1 MLSEEDIKCIEDNIK
16 QSKRLF
22 EEVGVYAYFDTVEK
36 LLQGYKELK
45 NERQLLNEKYVDN
58 IPEGQFIGINKLQ
71 YKEYLELRQN
81 SIPKSV
87 IEEMIEEIDEEY
99 NKMNTPDNNE
109 WYIDS
114 EKFAYAKE
122 KIEELL
128 KGDK

>member
-1 MLSEEDIKCIEDNIK
+1 MLSEEDIKILEQIKEIFTHLKNYGWINDIKRDIDIDKAIQSIEHLI
-16 QSKRLF
+16 
-22 EEVGVYAYFDTVEK
+22 
-36 LLQGYKELK
+36 QGYKEQ
-45 NERQLLNEKYVDN
+45 NEVNAK
-58 IPEGQFIGINKLQ
+58 F
-71 YKEYLELRQN
+71 
-81 SIPKSV
+81 IPKSLV
-87 IEEMIEEIDEEY
+87 EEMIEEIDEEY